1 MVKKEL
7 PKYEKISLDLAYA
20 IVNCDLEVGQ
30 RISGR
35 TVLASK
41 YNVSPETIRKAIS
54 ILKEHDIVNSSP
66 KNGIEIIDLENAQRF
81 IDNFN
86 FDNNVADIKEEII
99 DLVKIKEDID
109 ANINNKINL
118 VLDYSTKLKNI
129 GLYHP
134 FELKISEIS
143 KLIGKSINEVEFWGM
158 TGATIISIKR
168 NGEIFISPGP
178 KWMFEANDVIV
189 FICSEKDYKKT
200 KKFIVD

>member
-1 MVKKEL
+1 MAKKEL

-20 IVNCDLEVGQ
+20 IVNCDLEIGQ
-30 RISGR
+30 KISGR

-54 ILKEHDIVNSSP
+54 ILKEYNVVKSST
-66 KNGIEIIDLENAQRF
+66 KSGVKIISAENAQRF
-81 IDNFN
+81 IDNVN

-118 VLDYSTKLKNI
+118 VLDYSIRLKNI

-134 FELKISEIS
+134 FELKVDINSE
-143 KLIGKSINEVEFWGM
+143 LIGKSIYEVEFWGM
-158 TGATIISIKR
+158 TGATIISVKR
-168 NGEIFISPGP
+168 DDEIFISPGP
-178 KWMFEANDVIV
+178 KWMFKVNDIIV
-189 FICSEKDYKKT
+189 FICSEEDYKRT
-200 KKFIVD
+200 KKFVKE